1 MPELDPGDIDI
12 MAIVVI
18 PLEEEEEEELMEAR
32 SEVLV
37 SMAMLAL
44 GGELAELGMAAIEG
58 MESIAMAIAG
68 GMVI

>member
-1 MPELDPGDIDI
+1 MLEKRLLPYEPEEELEADRVMSGLAGIDI

-18 PLEEEEEEELMEAR
+18 PLYEEELMDAL

-44 GGELAELGMAAIEG
+44 GGELGLE
-58 MESIAMAIAG
+58 
-68 GMVI
+68 